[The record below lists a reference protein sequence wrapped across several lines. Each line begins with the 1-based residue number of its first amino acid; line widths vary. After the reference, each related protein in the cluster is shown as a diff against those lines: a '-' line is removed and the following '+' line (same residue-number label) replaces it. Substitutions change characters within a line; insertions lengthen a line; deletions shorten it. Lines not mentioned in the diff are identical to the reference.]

1 MLKKKTPDLLTLP
14 MTYAGDNSPAMP
26 VIPRPP
32 MLAPPLLSPFEAAKK
47 KRKRGKHSRKES
59 FEKGEI
65 PPTFQQEP
73 SKEPRLTR
81 AQQKKSPFEGAG
93 SAVEGEQHVKALF

>member
-1 MLKKKTPDLLTLP
+1 
-14 MTYAGDNSPAMP
+14 MP
-26 VIPRPP
+26 P
-32 MLAPPLLSPFEAAKK
+32 LSPPLLRLPR
-47 KRKRGKHSRKES
+47 KRERGKHSRKES

-81 AQQKKSPFEGAG
+81 AQQKKSPSEGAG
-93 SAVEGEQHVKALF
+93 SAVEGEQHAKALF

>member
-1 MLKKKTPDLLTLP
+1 
-14 MTYAGDNSPAMP
+14 MP
-26 VIPRPP
+26 P
-32 MLAPPLLSPFEAAKK
+32 LSPPLLRLPR
-47 KRKRGKHSRKES
+47 KRERGKHSRKES